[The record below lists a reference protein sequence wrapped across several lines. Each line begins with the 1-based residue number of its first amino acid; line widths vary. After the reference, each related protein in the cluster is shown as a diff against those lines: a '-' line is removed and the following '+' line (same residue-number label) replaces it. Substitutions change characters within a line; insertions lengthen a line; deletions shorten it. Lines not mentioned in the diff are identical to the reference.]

1 MSLSLNAKIR
11 NFVAKWFPYKDRIS
25 RKIYG
30 ISIFDA
36 DKNPLTENCRL
47 HKFVYSNFQDAED
60 ERQKIMSE
68 QKEILAFIKDIW
80 LVEIVGDDREE
91 QNV

>member
-1 MSLSLNAKIR
+1 MNFSFNAKVR
-11 NFVAKWFPYKDRIS
+11 KLVAKWFPYRDRVS

-30 ISIFDA
+30 IAIFDA

-47 HKFVYSNFQDAED
+47 HKFVYSNFQDAEA

-68 QKEILAFIKDIW
+68 QKGILSFIKDIW
-80 LVEIVGDDREE
+80 LVETIGDDRDE
-91 QNV
+91 N